1 MERRAVLAGIGAAA
15 TLACVRPSRAAAAF
29 VPGEIAA
36 PDAAALARMPKSEAA
51 LIDVLRQ
58 YSPLWA
64 AESSQSG
71 RDRVIHEIEH
81 AASQRNIPRTVHDWV
96 GTILKLETG
105 GERGGIFIEA
115 VPGVYFST
123 TSTDL
128 AADPYDSWI
137 LAGSK
142 LFAKLQTLA
151 FGQRVAFD
159 GFVARLVM
167 GPADKPQAVGL
178 IVKFTDIRPAG

>member
-1 MERRAVLAGIGAAA
+1 VRSAQPCSSGLRSRR
-15 TLACVRPSRAAAAF
+15 
-29 VPGEIAA
+29 
-36 PDAAALARMPKSEAA
+36 
-51 LIDVLRQ
+51 
-58 YSPLWA
+58 
-64 AESSQSG
+64 
-71 RDRVIHEIEH
+71 
-81 AASQRNIPRTVHDWV
+81 
-96 GTILKLETG
+96 
-105 GERGGIFIEA
+105 
-115 VPGVYFST
+115 
-123 TSTDL
+123 
-128 AADPYDSWI
+128 DPYDSWI